1 MNNSKNKRNALM
13 QVEAALSALSQ
24 ANEELAAIPRE
35 SMRDDDVLLFIK
47 RAKEACYDATALIAR
62 DLNDSLRLR
71 GLDEE
76 R

>member
-13 QVEAALSALSQ
+13 QVEAALTALSI

-47 RAKEACYDATALIAR
+47 RAKEACYDATSLIAR